1 MPLAGDGAMKV
12 IGVGGVPTATRV
24 SLRHHVVDLAEGH
37 RAGVHV
43 AGAGV
48 PLVFLHGIG
57 LDSRVYSGLLESL
70 PQLGFLTVAI
80 DAPAHGDTPALSGR
94 PSFGERA
101 EFLNLVLDEL
111 GIRRAVLVGHSM
123 GGRNVLEIAASRP
136 DRVIAAVLLNAAA
149 GHTFDS
155 DERPAAIRLSTLVAA
170 LLRAGWDARSGL
182 GDLRAL
188 DRKTYLALRN
198 KFSCQALR
206 SAAQLRQT
214 ARAIADA
221 TESSALAE
229 KMRAHGMT
237 TVVVHST
244 HDLVVP
250 LKSGLECAQATA
262 AALYL
267 LPDAYHFWLLSDPG
281 LAADVMNQLVRA
293 EVGRAIADVA
303 RDQDLSADS
312 SAADWHRKCLAP
324 DARLLD
330 LLAKPSPIG
339 PVSAFYGPA
348 VHRAARAELQAG
360 A

>member
-206 SAAQLRQT
+206 SAAKADSPGHRRCDRVQCLGRKD
-214 ARAIADA
+214 ARPWNDDRRR
-221 TESSALAE
+221 ALNPRFGGSVEVGIGVCAGDGGGALLAS
-229 KMRAHGMT
+229 RC
-237 TVVVHST
+237 
-244 HDLVVP
+244 VP
-250 LKSGLECAQATA
+250 
-262 AALYL
+262 
-267 LPDAYHFWLLSDPG
+267 F
-281 LAADVMNQLVRA
+281 LAAVRSGA
-293 EVGRAIADVA
+293 GR
-303 RDQDLSADS
+303 
-312 SAADWHRKCLAP
+312 
-324 DARLLD
+324 
-330 LLAKPSPIG
+330 
-339 PVSAFYGPA
+339 
-348 VHRAARAELQAG
+348 
-360 A
+360 